1 MLVLRVT
8 GRATYAIDKKL
19 IQGQRAVSAFGGMK
33 TSEARAKGL
42 TGATR
47 DLGAKDKKTGSS
59 RWSEWDAGEQGM
71 LHLDGSAAEKEIEP
85 GPRMQEF
92 WGPSPT
98 QEQYAEGRKGYGG
111 EKDWQDKFEKKWI
124 DEAEVASSLAANRK
138 RSPTA
143 PTGAK
148 PSGGRGSDYL
158 QNKAKLRAATHVA
171 TRAANFVPG
180 SRLSKPSGGR
190 EKGSGRRS
198 PGRLIDQLTGA

>member
-1 MLVLRVT
+1 MLRVT

-47 DLGAKDKKTGSS
+47 DLGAKNKKTGSS

-111 EKDWQDKFEKKWI
+111 EKGWQDKFEKKWI
-124 DEAEVASSLAANRK
+124 GEAEGAATQAINK
-138 RSPTA
+138 RGLTAMSAEVNKSGSRIGRTSPSA
-143 PTGAK
+143 
-148 PSGGRGSDYL
+148 YL
-158 QNKAKLRAATHVA
+158 QNKAKLRAAV
-171 TRAANFVPG
+171 NFVPG
-180 SRLSKPSGGR
+180 SST
-190 EKGSGRRS
+190 RS
-198 PGRLIDQLTGA
+198 PPKGKQEMIVRK

>member
-47 DLGAKDKKTGSS
+47 DLGAKNKKTGSS

-71 LHLDGSAAEKEIEP
+71 LDLDGSAAGKEIEP

-111 EKDWQDKFEKKWI
+111 EKGWQDKFEKSWI

-171 TRAANFVPG
+171 TGRRISCPGAGCQNQAAAVKRAA
-180 SRLSKPSGGR
+180 GG
-190 EKGSGRRS
+190 G
-198 PGRLIDQLTGA
+198 PQVD